1 MGSPAVQLGGQWWL
15 VGTAGAI
22 GADDPDFASALDVLA
37 TAAAAADRAVADLR
51 PRTVTP
57 PGPGDRR

>member
-1 MGSPAVQLGGQWWL
+1 MRSPAVQLGGQWWL
-15 VGTAGAI
+15 VGTAGAVR
-22 GADDPDFASALDVLA
+22 ADDPDFVAALDALA

-57 PGPGDRR
+57 PWPGGRR